1 MVFWTKVTTLGADF
15 SDKWH
20 SGFRKQ
26 GKFVILGSKYFM
38 PRQKLPDELKAA
50 ISKMPDKE
58 KDKLLFR
65 LIAKEEALVNR
76 LTFELLE
83 GAGSREER
91 RSELAISIER
101 DVTYAI
107 RAFYSPGFLL
117 LDLRAISGDINR
129 HVKATKDKYGEI
141 ELNLLMLNLALE
153 GIDGLLDQFPA
164 AKARTFSNY
173 VVKRAL
179 KLQKLLS
186 KMHDDIRLDFEGE
199 MERLGQFIRNS
210 SYLKKTAEREGL
222 EWREL

>member
-1 MVFWTKVTTLGADF
+1 
-15 SDKWH
+15 
-20 SGFRKQ
+20 
-26 GKFVILGSKYFM
+26 M

-129 HVKATKDKYGEI
+129 HVKATKDRYGEI

>member
-1 MVFWTKVTTLGADF
+1 MPLWLLGTSDVPYFEDKTK
-15 SDKWH
+15 
-20 SGFRKQ
+20 
-26 GKFVILGSKYFM
+26 YM

-65 LIAKEEALVNR
+65 LIAKEEALINR

-83 GAGSREER
+83 GAGSQEER
-91 RSELAISIER
+91 RSELAVSIER

-153 GIDGLLDQFPA
+153 GIDGLLDQFPG
-164 AKARTFSNY
+164 AKARTFCNY

-179 KLQKLLS
+179 KLQKLLA
-186 KMHDDIRLDFEGE
+186 KMHDDIRLDFEAD

-210 SYLKKTAEREGL
+210 AHLKRTAEREGL